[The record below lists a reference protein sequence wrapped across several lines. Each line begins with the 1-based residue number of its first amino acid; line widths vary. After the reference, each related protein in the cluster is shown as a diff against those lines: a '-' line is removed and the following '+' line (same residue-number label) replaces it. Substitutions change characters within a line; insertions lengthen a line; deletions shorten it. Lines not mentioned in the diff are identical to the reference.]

1 MPYYYVSL
9 QYSAIQKAV
18 LRHDRLWSMAGVS
31 QILSQ
36 LNEIDL
42 PAETKKLNGEV
53 LVAGGGK
60 FTARFWNRSSAEL
73 ARTAMIRI
81 IATTLPMLEFQ
92 YSEEIVEADSLQDA
106 RNNNNLI
113 LKLNEQKAKF
123 RGYGLTYNPHLR
135 ICDECGEYPAIPQGK
150 QDSHRCRFCNH
161 AKYIRRDIA
170 FINPNIEQELT
181 SVEKIYLKYLKQL
194 DVTVDQRRNL
204 KIPDDFSNLFPE
216 QQKDGYTGEAGEH
229 KRMAVWLSDTN
240 NMNTKVPIWLS
251 QEDDHVPR
259 IFNDLREKYVNIT
272 ATALKT
278 VFPSET
284 WNGGPEK
291 ETYLPFR
298 LIIAGGDDLC
308 IVMAEQF
315 VLDFAIAL
323 SKSYND
329 NITSITENDFLSTEW
344 LRKHALKEKSVEP
357 GPFCFGGAFVITS
370 VHTPFKLIHHLGE
383 ELMGKAKKTTN
394 RQANCVDWRVLSVEE
409 KSVSDNLMPFEKPV
423 FIHDPPNRTDIPE
436 TMRDALTL
444 EDYLLLKR
452 QYQDREIGL
461 SGSQIK
467 KIVAAIIQSN
477 GDPVRLDELL
487 IKASAAGME
496 KGMKYIL
503 ADDRFRNPEGILI
516 PGRIGTLLEL
526 LSIENPETGGRSS

>member
-1 MPYYYVSL
+1 MTYYYVSL
-9 QYSAIQKAV
+9 QYSAIQKTV

-36 LNEIDL
+36 LNEIIL
-42 PAETKKLNGEV
+42 PAETKKQNGVV

-60 FTARFWNRSSAEL
+60 FTARFTNKPSAEQ
-73 ARTAMIRI
+73 ARTAMIRT

-113 LKLNEQKAKF
+113 VKLNEQKAKF

-135 ICDECGEYPAIPQGK
+135 ICDECGEYPATKIRRKYIPL
-150 QDSHRCRFCNH
+150 CRFCND
-161 AKYIRRDIA
+161 AKNILPDIA
-170 FINPNIEQELT
+170 FINPNIDQELT
-181 SVEKIYLKYLKQL
+181 SVEKIYLKYLDL
-194 DVTVDQRRNL
+194 LNLTAHQRRNL
-204 KIPDDFSNLFPE
+204 RIPDDFSNLFPE

-251 QEDDHVPR
+251 QEDKQVPN
-259 IFNDLREKYVNIT
+259 IFNALRKVYVDIT

-278 VFPSET
+278 VFPSGT
-284 WNGGPEK
+284 WNGSSGK

-329 NITSITENDFLSTEW
+329 KIASITENDFLSTEW
-344 LRKHALKEKSVEP
+344 LRNHVVKEKPVEP
-357 GPFCFGGAFVITS
+357 GPFCFGGAFVIAS

-394 RQANCVDWRVLSVEE
+394 RQANCVDWRILSVEE
-409 KSVSDNLMPFEKPV
+409 KSVSDNLMSFEKPV
-423 FIHDPPNRTDIPE
+423 FIHDPPNRTDMSE
-436 TMRDALTL
+436 TMRDSLTL
-444 EDYLLLKR
+444 EDYLMLKR

-467 KIVAAIIQSN
+467 KIVAAIIQSH

-487 IKASAAGME
+487 IKASAASME

-503 ADDRFRNPEGILI
+503 ADVRFRNPEGILI
-516 PGRIGTLLEL
+516 LGRVGTLLEL
-526 LSIENPETGGRSS
+526 LTIENPETGGQLS